1 MNLARQMIPIEMSSV
16 EISPPRDIAE
26 HIVLDFLPINALMFM
41 RSDSASDVTKN
52 TSIDEQCY
60 RLIEFYL
67 CGI

>member
-41 RSDSASDVTKN
+41 RSDSVSNVTKN
-52 TSIDEQCY
+52 ASID
-60 RLIEFYL
+60 
-67 CGI
+67 